1 MLSADLFFHS
11 AHNMVIQYDSAQT
24 TATCSTSGT
33 IRKECSYCNWPEIS
47 KGKLPN
53 QHPTDKLKTE
63 TKADTCVKDGYT
75 KITCTACRTEI
86 SNQVEKAHGK
96 HTTASKPRVETAPTC
111 TKKGTL
117 VDWCTVCDK
126 TLGFNS
132 YIDVTGHKPEE
143 YDRVEPTCCEPGTAE
158 IRCTVCNELLKT
170 ETLAATGHGDVEGK
184 DYEWRVTK
192 EPTCTEN
199 GVETKYCLNTGDSMG
214 ETRAIPATGHQHLAV
229 IPAVPATPDQPGK
242 TEGPQDVSGENTLIS
257 GAEDYAICPN
267 DNYPLSQWIPTGD
280 GNHVR
285 VCTCATCDYSET
297 AACVYFEIT
306 VNDVLYKICP
316 ICGHFGD
323 EQYKHIRNV
332 KVGVDGHLHELICRA
347 YEAPFGAEA
356 ATVKN
361 YDENAV
367 VIADSFT
374 AVKSVKGELMAW
386 GDTETLYIPMPNP
399 GKVTLVSMDMEGN
412 FENVPFMYFDGRIA
426 FNAED
431 NALYLIITK

>member
-47 KGKLPN
+47 NGRLPN

-63 TKADTCVKDGYT
+63 TKAATCVKDGYT
-75 KITCTACRTEI
+75 KITCTACNTVI

-96 HTTASKPRVETAPTC
+96 HTTAPKPRVETAPTC
-111 TKKGTL
+111 TTKGTL

-126 TLGFNS
+126 M
-132 YIDVTGHKPEE
+132 P
-143 YDRVEPTCCEPGTAE
+143 
-158 IRCTVCNELLKT
+158 
-170 ETLAATGHGDVEGK
+170 
-184 DYEWRVTK
+184 
-192 EPTCTEN
+192 
-199 GVETKYCLNTGDSMG
+199 
-214 ETRAIPATGHQHLAV
+214 IPATGHQNLAV